1 MDLSSLRYAA
11 GSRKNRKRVGC
22 GDASGK
28 GGTAGRG
35 HKGYLSRAGSKKR
48 AWSEGGQMP
57 IHRRLPKR
65 GFHNI
70 FKKEVQIVNLDSIE
84 RLQLSKVTIDTL
96 VKRGVIK
103 SGKKEVKILG
113 DGELKR
119 AVSVY
124 ANAFSRSA
132 REKIEAAGGKAE
144 LV

>member
-11 GSRKNRKRVGC
+11 GSRKKRKRVGC

-103 SGKKEVKILG
+103 SVKKEVKILG